1 MSRRKLRF
9 YNVRCPEQLET
20 RAMLAGNGFLPFA
33 FGGHHFGEGP
43 GQQAA
48 TQFVSSAIAGQSA
61 DHLRGGAHV
70 RSHSASDETSFTAT
84 LTDSAGTAT
93 GTATYSTYTS
103 DGQVET
109 TFSVGIAGA
118 TANTTFDVTVGDTVV
133 GQLTTDDTGAGAL
146 VLSSNPTGTE
156 QALPADFPT
165 DIGADTAISIGTL
178 SGTLAANTDW
188 ISRRTLPRVRR

>member
-20 RAMLAGNGFLPFA
+20 RAMLAGNGFMPFA

-43 GQQAA
+43 EQQAA

-61 DHLRGGAHV
+61 GHIRGGASL

-84 LTDSAGTAT
+84 LTDSTGTAT
-93 GTATYSTYTS
+93 GTATYSTHTS
-103 DGQVET
+103 DGEVET
-109 TFSVGIAGA
+109 TFSVSVAGA

-133 GQLTTDDTGAGAL
+133 GQLTSTPCK
-146 VLSSNPTGTE
+146 S
-156 QALPADFPT
+156 
-165 DIGADTAISIGTL
+165 AIS
-178 SGTLAANTDW
+178 SGCESHPANR
-188 ISRRTLPRVRR
+188 SLGRKQSGRRRR